1 MSEICYLP
9 LDTLENRT
17 PPDPSRRKGIAMFVS
32 NCDAKWRT
40 NYLSEL
46 MKHVHIKPRSTA
58 WLFALKISL
67 LLTIYQRNLVW
78 FMHLEPSQWIGDL
91 YRSNPGRQEIT
102 LSLIPVH
109 LVQKS
114 LLITWSGLTKMMT
127 YSGTTWQSCTSSK
140 VEQRWRKCVIILTT
154 FAKSGKLWK
163 ESWVVSF
170 LGVMYPSVSVV
181 ISW

>member
-1 MSEICYLP
+1 MFARTRICKGQLLAVLNTEAETCIFQHNQPNAADIRIDYHPSSDVFVSEICYLP

-32 NCDAKWRT
+32 NCGAKWRT
-40 NYLSEL
+40 NYLPEL

-78 FMHLEPSQWIGDL
+78 FMHLGPSQCIGDL
-91 YRSNPGRQEIT
+91 HRSIPGCQEIT
-102 LSLIPVH
+102 LSLMPVH

-114 LLITWSGLTKMMT
+114 LLIT
-127 YSGTTWQSCTSSK
+127 
-140 VEQRWRKCVIILTT
+140 
-154 FAKSGKLWK
+154 
-163 ESWVVSF
+163 
-170 LGVMYPSVSVV
+170 
-181 ISW
+181 